1 MVITLEYTID
11 KQKRMGREMT
21 NREYICN
28 FTNLGEK
35 SWDEKIE
42 LSKRQLAYAITSV
55 VASVMLADN
64 LSDAFEIAHKEI
76 REVLDELFSG
86 NPKIES
92 DNLKEVLFKEAYEQF
107 HTCDEAYDAL
117 FAVICNADLERE
129 YLSFVRKESS
139 HG

>member
-64 LSDAFEIAHKEI
+64 LSDAFEIAHEKI
-76 REVLDELFSG
+76 KEVLDELFSG
-86 NPKIES
+86 NSKIES

-107 HTCDEAYDAL
+107 HTCDKAYDAL
-117 FAVICNADLERE
+117 FSVICNANLERE

>member
-1 MVITLEYTID
+1 
-11 KQKRMGREMT
+11 MT

-64 LSDAFEIAHKEI
+64 LSDAFEIAHKGI

>member
-1 MVITLEYTID
+1 
-11 KQKRMGREMT
+11 MT

-64 LSDAFEIAHKEI
+64 LSDAFEIAHEKI
-76 REVLDELFSG
+76 KEVLDELFSG

-117 FAVICNADLERE
+117 FAVICNANLERE